1 MRRFYHGPM
10 SGTVGSTRDGEFRS
24 DANRSGLDYG
34 TEAGLLGKP
43 VVQIIDAHTH
53 LNGRAAAALWAKAAD
68 VYGIGRVYSM
78 TRFPEVEAVRE
89 VLGERVRFIA
99 FPDWSNPDTEAVHRS
114 GYLPVIEAYRE
125 RFDARVVKFWAGPGL
140 VDHAGGDPADLIEFD
155 SPWRVEQ
162 AELATELGMMF
173 MVHIADPDTW
183 FATRYTDTARYRTKA
198 AQYASFERMLERFS
212 QPWIAAHM
220 GGWPEDLDFLDGL
233 LERHD
238 NLYLDSSATKWV
250 VRELSAQPRER
261 VVRFLTR
268 WRGRVLFGSDIVTM
282 DAHLSAEVD
291 GALSIKSEQAS
302 TEADAFELYASR
314 YWALRTMFETDY
326 EGESPIVDPDLAM
339 VDPERFST
347 RDAPVLRGL
356 GLGAA
361 VLADLYHNTAEAVV
375 ERWCEVG

>member
-1 MRRFYHGPM
+1 MADK
-10 SGTVGSTRDGEFRS
+10 VGSTRDGVYRS

-34 TEAGLLGKP
+34 TEAGLLGEP
-43 VVQIIDAHTH
+43 AAPIIDAHTH
-53 LNGRAAAALWAKAAD
+53 INGRAAAAIWARVAD
-68 VYGIGRVYSM
+68 LYGIGRVYSM
-78 TRFPEVEAVRE
+78 TRFPEVEAVQE
-89 VLGERVRFIA
+89 VLGDRVRFLA
-99 FPDWSNPDTEAVHRS
+99 FPDWSNPDAEAVHRD
-114 GYLPVIEAYRE
+114 GYLSVIEAYRE

-140 VDHAGGDPADLIEFD
+140 VDHAGGDPDDLIEFD
-155 SPWRVEQ
+155 SPWRVKQ

-183 FATRYTDTARYRTKA
+183 FATRYADGAKYRTKA
-198 AQYASFERMLERFS
+198 AQYVSFERMLERFS

-250 VRELSAQPRER
+250 VRELSVQPRER
-261 VVRFLTR
+261 VAAFFTR
-268 WRGRVLFGSDIVTM
+268 WRGRVLFGSDVVTM
-282 DAHLSAEVD
+282 DAHLTAEVD

-302 TEADAFELYASR
+302 TEEGAFDLYASR
-314 YWALRTMFETDY
+314 YWALRTMFETYY

-339 VDPERFST
+339 VDPVRFGE

-361 VLADLYHNTAEAVV
+361 VLADLYCNTAIAVV
-375 ERWCEVG
+375 ERWCAQG